1 MGLVGLVGLSSL
13 GSLRYLALGGLVLGG
28 LALGGLALGGL
39 VLGGLVLGDL
49 GGIGAS
55 LPGPA
60 VPEPSLCCVSY
71 DLGEGGIDSIVLL
84 PQLSGDCH
92 ENEGRGFCL
101 SEPVSGL
108 LVLEGILQEGHP
120 CVQHEWVLLSHQRR
134 RLINVPVDWNVGAQ
148 VRCGDKLHHVRGNG
162 SVLISG
168 GAPQQRQPE
177 KNVDP
182 SLGVVG
188 PTGQGR
194 QHTLHILNA

>member
-1 MGLVGLVGLSSL
+1 VGLVGLSSN
-13 GSLRYLALGGLVLGG
+13 GSLGALGGLVLGGLVLGG

-39 VLGGLVLGDL
+39 VLGGLALGDL
-49 GGIGAS
+49 GAS

-92 ENEGRGFCL
+92 DNEGRGFCL

-108 LVLEGILQEGHP
+108 LVLECVLQEGHP
-120 CVQHEWVLLSHQRR
+120 CVQHEWVLLCHQRCC
-134 RLINVPVDWNVGAQ
+134 LTNVPVGWNVGAQ

-162 SVLISG
+162 AVLISG

-194 QHTLHILNA
+194 KQTLHLLNA